1 MARCSTTSSSVTA
14 AWCCG
19 VEVMP
24 MNGSGRND
32 VCRYGSGKKAKR
44 CCGTRRGPS
53 PAELARA
60 FLADERRK
68 AARVLLDADLNEFD
82 ELFDEIIDLPTLDV
96 SLQTNPP
103 RLLTPELERLR
114 VALDEDDEDAFD
126 DAVDAVVDQLDTP
139 EVRATLAR
147 AVLKLRD
154 LGRID
159 RRLAATAIID
169 LWTPHSGLFQAS
181 VVQSI
186 AVSVGAAKTPSGLL
200 VVSR

>member
-1 MARCSTTSSSVTA
+1 MAGR
-14 AWCCG
+14 

-32 VCRYGSGKKAKR
+32 VCGCGSGKKAKR

-53 PAELARA
+53 PAELAKA

-68 AARVLLDADLNEFD
+68 AAMVLLDADRDEFD
-82 ELFDEIIDLPTLDV
+82 ELFDEIVDLPILDV
-96 SLQTNPP
+96 SLQTNLP
-103 RLLTPELERLR
+103 RLLTPEMEHLR
-114 VALDEDDEDAFD
+114 AALDREDEDAFD
-126 DAVDAVVDQLDTP
+126 AAVDTVIDQLDTP
-139 EVRATLAR
+139 ERRAALAR
-147 AVLKLRD
+147 AVLHLRD

-159 RRLAATAIID
+159 RRLAASA
-169 LWTPHSGLFQAS
+169 LFQAS